1 MYSLFLPPN
10 CLHIAFT
17 FPYFLMS
24 LSGEWYVVYSARMK
38 WQDEKYGSGTNGLHE
53 EYETRNE
60 AVIDQRVH

>member
-1 MYSLFLPPN
+1 
-10 CLHIAFT
+10 
-17 FPYFLMS
+17 MS

-53 EYETRNE
+53 DYETRNE